1 MLIAYYKK
9 SSYLCITS
17 NSTKGPHHMTLIDDL
32 SSTGRAVLAELGTSL
47 VTIGQD
53 GRGSGIVIAAGKV
66 LTNAHNLRDR
76 TTLVTF
82 ADGRAEQGAVTGA
95 DEDGD
100 LVVLEVD
107 TGEVTPATWATQST
121 QAGDVVFALSRGG
134 HRSRISFGMVSSVD
148 VAFDGPRGRQVHG
161 GIEHTAPL
169 VRGSSGGALAN
180 AEGQVVGLNTHRTGR
195 GFYVAR
201 PIDEALQS
209 TIADLAAGK
218 SAVRPRLGVAL
229 APPEVAAKLRAS
241 VGLPERDGL
250 LVRGVEPE
258 GPAAKAG
265 IVEGDL
271 LVAAGDTPLNSIE
284 ALHNVLA
291 TAGETLSLTVV
302 RGTDERTVELA
313 FAKE

>member
-1 MLIAYYKK
+1 MSVIE
-9 SSYLCITS
+9 
-17 NSTKGPHHMTLIDDL
+17 DL
-32 SSTGRAVLAELGTSL
+32 SSSARSVLDTLGGSI

-66 LTNAHNLRDR
+66 LTNVHNLRDR

-82 ADGRAEQGAVTGA
+82 ADGRAEQGTVAGA

-107 TGEVTPATWATQST
+107 TASVAPATWAGQLPV
-121 QAGDVVFALSRGG
+121 AGDVVFALSRGG
-134 HRSRISFGMVSSVD
+134 HRVRISFGMVSSVD

-161 GIEHTAPL
+161 GVEHTAPL
-169 VRGSSGGALAN
+169 VRGASGGPVADA
-180 AEGQVVGLNTHRTGR
+180 AGHVVGLNTHRTGR

-201 PIDEALQS
+201 PIDESLQA
-209 TIADLAAGK
+209 TITDLAAGK
-218 SAVRPRLGVAL
+218 SVVRPRLGVAL

-250 LVRGVEPE
+250 LVRGVEPD
-258 GPAAKAG
+258 GPAANAG

-271 LVAAGDTPLNSIE
+271 LVAAGDTPLASIE
-284 ALHNVLA
+284 ALHTVLA
-291 TAGETLSLTVV
+291 GVGETLTLTVV
-302 RGTDERTVELA
+302 RGTDERTVVVT
-313 FAKE
+313 FGKE

>member
-1 MLIAYYKK
+1 
-9 SSYLCITS
+9 
-17 NSTKGPHHMTLIDDL
+17 MTLIDDL
-32 SSTGRAVLAELGTSL
+32 SSTARSVLAELGGSL

-82 ADGRAEQGAVTGA
+82 EDGRAEQGSVTGA

-107 TGEVTPATWATQST
+107 TGAVAPATWAEQLPE
-121 QAGDVVFALSRGG
+121 AGEVVFALSRGG
-134 HRSRISFGMVSSVD
+134 HRTRISFGMVSSVD
-148 VAFDGPRGRQVHG
+148 VAFHGPRGRQVHG

-169 VRGSSGGALAN
+169 VRGSSGGPVAN
-180 AEGQVVGLNTHRTGR
+180 ADGRVVGLNTHRTGR

-201 PIDEALQS
+201 PIDTALQS

-218 SAVRPRLGVAL
+218 SVVRPRLGVAL

-241 VGLPERDGL
+241 VGLPEREGL

-258 GPAAKAG
+258 GPAARAG

-271 LVAAGDTPLNSIE
+271 LVSAGDTPLTSIE
-284 ALHNVLA
+284 ALHDVLA
-291 TAGETLSLTVV
+291 NVGETLSLTVV
-302 RGTDERTVELA
+302 RGTDERTVELV
-313 FAKE
+313 FAKD

>member
-1 MLIAYYKK
+1 M
-9 SSYLCITS
+9 SV
-17 NSTKGPHHMTLIDDL
+17 IDDL
-32 SSTGRAVLAELGTSL
+32 SSTARSVLGQLGTSI

-53 GRGSGIVIAAGKV
+53 GRGSGLVIAAGKV

-82 ADGRAEQGAVTGA
+82 DDGRAEQATVTGS

-107 TGEVTPATWATQST
+107 TGSTTPATWAEQVPA
-121 QAGDVVFALSRGG
+121 AGDVVFALSRGG
-134 HRSRISFGMVSSVD
+134 HRVRISFGMVSSVD
-148 VAFDGPRGRQVHG
+148 VAFNGPRGRQVHG

-169 VRGSSGGALAN
+169 VRGASGGPVADA
-180 AEGQVVGLNTHRTGR
+180 AGRVVGLNTHRTGR

-201 PIDEALQS
+201 PIDDALRS
-209 TIADLAAGK
+209 TIDDLAAGK
-218 SAVRPRLGVAL
+218 SVVRPRLGVAL

-258 GPAAKAG
+258 SPSANAG

-271 LVAAGDTPLNSIE
+271 LVAAGATPLTSIDT
-284 ALHNVLA
+284 LHDVLA
-291 TAGETLSLTVV
+291 GISETLTLTVV
-302 RGTDERTVELA
+302 RGTEERTVELTFNKA
-313 FAKE
+313 

>member
-1 MLIAYYKK
+1 MSLV
-9 SSYLCITS
+9 
-17 NSTKGPHHMTLIDDL
+17 DDL
-32 SSTGRAVLAELGTSL
+32 SSTARSVLGELGPSL

-53 GRGSGIVIAAGKV
+53 GRGTGIVIAAGKV

-82 ADGRAEQGAVTGA
+82 ADGRAEQGSVAGA

-107 TGEVTPATWATQST
+107 TGTVSPAAWAEQPPD
-121 QAGDVVFALSRGG
+121 AGDVVFALSRGG
-134 HRSRISFGMVSSVD
+134 HRTRISYGMVSSVD
-148 VAFDGPRGRQVHG
+148 VAFHGPRGRQVHG

-169 VRGSSGGALAN
+169 VRGSSGGPIAN
-180 AEGQVVGLNTHRTGR
+180 AAGHVVGLNTHRTGR

-218 SAVRPRLGVAL
+218 SVVRPRLGVAL
-229 APPEVAAKLRAS
+229 APPDVAAKLRAS
-241 VGLPERDGL
+241 VGLPERAGL
-250 LVRGVEPE
+250 LVRGVEPD
-258 GPAAKAG
+258 GPAANAG

-271 LVAAGDTPLNSIE
+271 LVAAGDTALVSIE
-284 ALHNVLA
+284 ALHDVLA
-291 TAGETLSLTVV
+291 NAGETLSLTVV
-302 RGTDERTVELA
+302 RGNDERTVEIT
-313 FAKE
+313 FTKE

>member
-1 MLIAYYKK
+1 M
-9 SSYLCITS
+9 SV
-17 NSTKGPHHMTLIDDL
+17 IDNL
-32 SSTGRAVLAELGTSL
+32 SASARTVLGELGESL

-82 ADGRAEQGAVTGA
+82 ADGRAEQGTVAGA

-100 LVVLEVD
+100 LVVLDVD
-107 TGEVTPATWATQST
+107 TAAVASATWAEQLP

-134 HRSRISFGMVSSVD
+134 HRARISFGMVSSVD
-148 VAFDGPRGRQVHG
+148 VAFNGPRGRQVHG

-169 VRGSSGGALAN
+169 VRGASGGPVADAS
-180 AEGQVVGLNTHRTGR
+180 GHVVGLNTHRTGR

-209 TIADLAAGK
+209 TITDLAAGN
-218 SAVRPRLGVAL
+218 SVVRPRLGVAL

-241 VGLPERDGL
+241 VGLPERTGL
-250 LVRGVEPE
+250 LVRGVEPD
-258 GPAAKAG
+258 GPAANAG
-265 IVEGDL
+265 VAEGDL
-271 LVAAGDTPLNSIE
+271 LVALGDSALDSLE
-284 ALHNVLA
+284 VLHNALGA
-291 TAGETLSLTVV
+291 ARETLTLTVV
-302 RGTDERTVELA
+302 RGTDERVVTVT
-313 FAKE
+313 FTK